1 MATSVQK
8 IVTNGFGLSEKSRP
22 ELIASRET
30 ALVRCVERTLQTLF
44 TFAARVNTPFFSTSA
59 DVSFGTGGWA
69 RPTDAES
76 VFRIEGLGASTTP
89 NTSGEILVIP
99 YDDRLAFAGQPS
111 VYRMGQRYYGAGN
124 SGDPTGGSLRIF
136 YARRPTALAVYT
148 DNLDASWPEQ
158 FNGIL
163 EYEVA
168 AFTARSDGGRDGEL
182 AEMVAERNRQILLFE
197 AFLEHETAHE
207 TRRFGEIRWTATERR
222 EPLKAL
228 TQAAA

>member
-1 MATSVQK
+1 MATTVMQ
-8 IVTNGFGLSEKSRP
+8 IVSGGFGLSEYSRP
-22 ELIASRET
+22 ELIAGRET
-30 ALVRCVERTLQTLF
+30 ALVRCVARTMQTLF
-44 TFAARVNTPFFSTSA
+44 TFAARVNTTFFSTQT
-59 DVSFGTGGWA
+59 DVSFNSGGWA
-69 RPTDAES
+69 RPADAES
-76 VFRIEGLGASTTP
+76 VFRLEGLGASTTP
-89 NTSGEILVIP
+89 NTSGEILVVP
-99 YDDRLAFAGQPS
+99 YDDRAAFAGQPS
-111 VYRMGQRYYGAGN
+111 VYRIGQRFYGAGN

-136 YARRPTALAVYT
+136 YARRPSALAAFT
-148 DNLDASWPEQ
+148 DVLDPMWPEQ

-168 AFTARSDGGRDGEL
+168 AFTARSDGGRDGEV
-182 AEMVAERNRQILLFE
+182 AEMAAERNRQILLFE